1 MGLPQTIQSMQ
12 RAERTAKHY
21 RQLLIGELNH
31 KSRQIFNRRAQNWQR
46 QAEALRKIYE
56 KGAKKWKR

>member
-1 MGLPQTIQSMQ
+1 MGLPQTIQSLQ

-31 KSRQIFNRRAQNWQR
+31 KSRQKFHRLSQNWQR
-46 QAEALRKIYE
+46 QADELMKKYRK
-56 KGAKKWKR
+56 KVRK